1 MKYLKEFE
9 TTADYA
15 TYSADTENFILPNV
29 SVCND
34 DIYKVYYNR
43 PLPPSDGKVVIIY
56 NVTDASQPTKLY
68 TCYGGFGPLI
78 PISDGGLIPLGPSL
92 DDSEANS
99 DSYTCGS
106 ETFDDIEI
114 DGVSVSIESLD
125 AANGLYSLS
134 AGRHEVRYAFK
145 NEEEIAAY
153 IFSGCT
159 SIVSVTIPDTFVTI
173 GNSAFN
179 GCSNLSSLNIS
190 GTIESMGYSSFY
202 GCTSLPAENG
212 IIYVQDYL
220 IQVSDATLQTY
231 TIKSTAKVICDSAFE
246 ACTNITG
253 ITIPDSVTEIRDSA
267 FNGVSTLTDVAIGNG
282 VKSIGMYAFSR
293 CSNISSCTIGNSLEV
308 IDSQAFE
315 MCSGLNEITLPAS
328 MKTIGDSV
336 WAYTAGLE
344 LTVLATTPPTCG
356 WQIFYSSSC
365 SIYVPS
371 ASVDAYKAAEG
382 WSFYDTSIYPIP
394 IE

>member
-9 TTADYA
+9 TTANYA
-15 TYSADTENFILPNV
+15 AYSADTENFILPNV

-68 TCYGGFGPLI
+68 TCGGYGP
-78 PISDGGLIPLGPSL
+78 IPLGLSL
-92 DDSEANS
+92 DDSGTNS
-99 DSYTCGS
+99 GSYTCGS

-145 NEEEIAAY
+145 NEEVIASY
-153 IFSGCT
+153 MFSGCA
-159 SIVSVTIPDTFVTI
+159 SIVSVTIPDTFTSI

-190 GTIESMGYSSFY
+190 GTIQNMGYSSFY

-267 FNGVSTLTDVAIGNG
+267 FNGVSTLTDVVIGNG
-282 VKSIGMYAFSR
+282 VKNIGMYAFSR

-315 MCSGLNEITLPAS
+315 MCSNLGQITLPAS
-328 MKTIGDSV
+328 MKSIGDSV
-336 WAYTAGLE
+336 WAYAGLE

-382 WSFYDTSIYPIP
+382 WSFYSTKIYPI
-394 IE
+394 E